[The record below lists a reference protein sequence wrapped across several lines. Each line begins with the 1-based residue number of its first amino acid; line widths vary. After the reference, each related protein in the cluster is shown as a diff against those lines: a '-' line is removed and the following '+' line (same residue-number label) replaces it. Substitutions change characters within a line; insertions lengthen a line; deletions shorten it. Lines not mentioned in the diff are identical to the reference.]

1 MEIRD
6 ITGLLFIVFISLLLF
21 LGRKRRYNVG
31 ADREANGKGLGMVI
45 SEKQM
50 KLKQV
55 SIVELGE

>member
-31 ADREANGKGLGMVI
+31 ADREVNGKGLGMVI

-55 SIVELGE
+55 SVVELGE

>member
-31 ADREANGKGLGMVI
+31 ADREANRKQGLGMVT

-50 KLKQV
+50 KLK
-55 SIVELGE
+55 